1 MAISLIDNL
10 KIQNKKQNVERDS
23 FATILDMVSYYPNY
37 LPNIFHA
44 MCEETGKMYVYNVNN
59 DIDPVLGKWRVLE
72 GSGGGTA
79 DVPIEKIKVNGELQ
93 TPVNKV
99 VNITVPDAYD
109 DTDIRTELANKA
121 DIDHTHTT
129 VNGHTVESDVPVD
142 AKFTDTV
149 YDDTALKGS
158 IEELSSNLGE
168 LANTWLKG
176 KTINF
181 LGDSIT
187 KGSWYLNGE
196 WQGYMEKP
204 YPTIIANIVG
214 CTSNNFGESGTPIRH
229 NSSNTGFVDR
239 VLNFPSADMNVM
251 FGGVNDLT
259 GGTLGDE
266 NSTDINT
273 IYGALKVIAQTF
285 ISKNPK
291 SINVFISPLMSNITG
306 GAIKY
311 DEIRRAIKYVAN
323 LYGFVFIDASIEAP
337 MMNPNVSELNDIWL
351 NGNLVH
357 PNPEYHEILG
367 KWLAYKLASL
377 ESSGSIN
384 SNVSNVGCKYFPELR
399 SNGHTYLK
407 ITLDNISNASEL
419 SIRFILS
426 YGGELVINGNP
437 YYDKSY
443 TLTSSTTSIKALLL
457 DNSHWNPKNSDI
469 ISNIYIVENAIYVK
483 FNGAVAFTPIVLG
496 CIDTFGISMEWD
508 DAWKG
513 ISASTDRELV
523 IKKTPYVCDMGEV
536 GGETIKDAL
545 INLSAVT
552 LAKVYLQANIPFLIS
567 SYYKGDTIFALA
579 SIDANGIYLFDV
591 TYKDGKYRMVYKP
604 NEYRN
609 IFKVSETEV

>member
-23 FATILDMVSYYPNY
+23 FATILDMVSYSPNY

-121 DIDHTHTT
+121 DTNHTHTT

-142 AKFTDTV
+142 AVFTDTV

-469 ISNIYIVENAIYVK
+469 ISNIYIV
-483 FNGAVAFTPIVLG
+483 
-496 CIDTFGISMEWD
+496 
-508 DAWKG
+508 
-513 ISASTDRELV
+513 
-523 IKKTPYVCDMGEV
+523 
-536 GGETIKDAL
+536 
-545 INLSAVT
+545 
-552 LAKVYLQANIPFLIS
+552 
-567 SYYKGDTIFALA
+567 
-579 SIDANGIYLFDV
+579 
-591 TYKDGKYRMVYKP
+591 
-604 NEYRN
+604 
-609 IFKVSETEV
+609 